1 MPFASDHHF
10 EPQPI
15 RLRGRCVQLEPL
27 QTDHAEAL
35 EQAAADGELWRLWY
49 TSVPAPG
56 HAQEYIASALREQAQ
71 GRSLP
76 FLVRDGEGRVVGS
89 TRYCH
94 IERAHRRL
102 EIGYTWYAQRVQQT
116 MLNTEA
122 KRLLLAHAFETLGAV
137 AVEFRT
143 HWFNQRS
150 RNAIT
155 RLGAKQDGV
164 LRNHMIM
171 PDGTLRDTVV
181 YSIIASEW
189 PTVRTHLNHLLQAGS
204 AA

>member
-1 MPFASDHHF
+1 MSADYTAVWP
-10 EPQPI
+10 PQPLVLSGDHV
-15 RLRGRCVQLEPL
+15 RLEPL
-27 QTDHAEAL
+27 RIEHAPAL

-49 TSVPAPG
+49 TSVPSPG
-56 HAQEYIASALREQAQ
+56 NASTYIETALQDQAH

-76 FLVRDGEGRVVGS
+76 FVVRDAAGTVVGS

-94 IERAHRRL
+94 IESAHRRL
-102 EIGYTWYAQRVQQT
+102 EIGYTWYAQRVQRSA
-116 MLNTEA
+116 LNTQA
-122 KRLLLAHAFETLGAV
+122 KRLLLAHAFEVLDAV

-150 RNAIT
+150 RAAIE
-155 RLGAKQDGV
+155 RLGAKRDGV

-171 PDGTLRDTVV
+171 ADGTQRDTVV

-189 PTVRTHLNHLLQAGS
+189 PTVRTHIDHQLQERRA
-204 AA
+204 